1 MTKSKPSAP
10 ACGRGER
17 RASGPGEGVHK
28 LRSVKT
34 TLTRAGQATKVA
46 SAPVAVSPLSRK
58 PERGSVFAALL
69 LALLATPVAA
79 AAAAAAERPDQTAFK
94 ALYKELVETNTTVSS
109 GSCNLAAE
117 RMAARLK
124 AAGYADADI
133 RLFKGPDERPLD
145 GGLVATLAG
154 SDPKARAILLLSH
167 LDVVEAKR
175 ADWERDPF
183 AFIEEDGWFYGR
195 GASDDKAHGAIFT
208 DTMLRLKQAGK
219 PQKPLL
225 RRTLKL
231 ALTCGEEGGPFN
243 GAEWLAK
250 NHKDWID
257 AAFALN
263 EGSVGIRD
271 AGGKRI
277 SLGFQAGEKVYQDF
291 VVEARNPGGHSSRP
305 RPDNAI
311 YALTAGLT
319 RLGQFEFPGQF
330 SDTTRAYFT
339 KTAEIVGG
347 ETGDAMRRLIANPQD
362 LAANAIVSR
371 DPSWHSMLRTTCVA
385 TRLEAGHA
393 NNALAQRAT
402 ANVNC
407 RMFPGDGIDKVRG
420 QIAAALGDTMLTVT
434 PIGEISPTP
443 PPPPLS
449 AEVYGPAVKLAAKH
463 FPGVPM
469 LPAMTTGAT
478 DGRYLNA
485 LGIPTYGVP
494 GRFSDPDGN
503 GVHGLNERKSVAGIY
518 AERDYLFDLITTY
531 ASAKDAK

>member
-1 MTKSKPSAP
+1 MKALL
-10 ACGRGER
+10 
-17 RASGPGEGVHK
+17 V
-28 LRSVKT
+28 
-34 TLTRAGQATKVA
+34 
-46 SAPVAVSPLSRK
+46 
-58 PERGSVFAALL
+58 AALL
-69 LALLATPVAA
+69 AAPV
-79 AAAAAAERPDQTAFK
+79 AAAERPDQSAFK
-94 ALYKELVETNTTVSS
+94 ALYKELVETNTSVSV
-109 GSCNLAAE
+109 GSCTLAAE
-117 RMAARLK
+117 KMAARLK
-124 AAGYADADI
+124 AAGYGDADI
-133 RLFKGPDERPLD
+133 RLFKGPDDRPQD
-145 GGLVATLAG
+145 GGLVATLPG
-154 SDPKARAILLLSH
+154 KDARAKAILLLSH
-167 LDVVEAKR
+167 VDVVEAKR

-183 AFIEEDGWFYGR
+183 AFIEENGWFYGR

-208 DTMLRLKQAGK
+208 DTMIRLKQAGK
-219 PQKPLL
+219 PL

-250 NHKDWID
+250 THKDWID

-271 AGGKRI
+271 AQGKQI

-311 YALTAGLT
+311 YELTAGLT
-319 RLGQFEFPGQF
+319 RLGQYEFPAQF
-330 SDTTRAYFT
+330 SDTTRAYFS
-339 KTAEIVGG
+339 KTADIVGG

-407 RMFPGDGIDKVRG
+407 RMFPGDSIAKVQG
-420 QIAAALGDTMLTVT
+420 QIAAALADPTLTVT
-434 PIGEISPTP
+434 PVGEISPTP

-449 AEVYGPAVKLAAKH
+449 AQVYDPAVKLAAKH

-518 AERDYLFDLITTY
+518 AERDYLFDLIQVY
-531 ASAKDAK
+531 ANAKDMK